1 MADIADQ
8 SSQPSRDLRFDYL
21 KVIGLLSIVL
31 AHTEPGD
38 IIDQIRNFDVPLMV
52 MVSGALFSYCA
63 QNKRYSFK
71 EYVKQRFWR
80 LMAPVWSFFIF
91 YFSFAA
97 LNSWMREKD
106 YPYDWLDILG
116 TFSTIDGIGYVW
128 VIRVFLMIAVLSPWL
143 LTLSQSIFINRKKV
157 YRAIGIFLL
166 YECIATVVE
175 NWDKSEIYQNIA
187 IVPGTLFYIAEK
199 ILIGKILFYA
209 IAYSFVFL
217 IGIWLRDLSR
227 KSALIVSGVFGAISL
242 ILGLYYSL
250 NEGEF
255 IRTQDYKYPP
265 QLYYLSYALFIAIL
279 LYLGIDYLQ
288 RKQKL
293 SNRYVNQFIV
303 FISSSSLWIYLWH
316 IFFLEYSAKN
326 FPNIV
331 VLSIGATYL
340 QKKVVSQIV
349 DLTQWGRQ
357 NANLLK
363 VLFLR

>member
-1 MADIADQ
+1 MAEIASN
-8 SSQPSRDLRFDYL
+8 SSKSPRDLRFDYL
-21 KVIGLLSIVL
+21 KVIGLLCIIL

-38 IIDQIRNFDVPLMV
+38 FIDQIRNFDVPLMV
-52 MVSGALFSYCA
+52 MVSGALFSHSA
-63 QNKRYSFK
+63 QTKQYK
-71 EYVKQRFWR
+71 IKDYVIQRFWR
-80 LMAPVWSFFIF
+80 LIAPVWSFFIF

-97 LNSWMREKD
+97 LNSWMREKE

-128 VIRVFLMIAVLSPWL
+128 VIRVLLIIAVLSPWL
-143 LTLSQSIFINRKKV
+143 LTLSRSIFRNRKRL
-157 YRAIGIFLL
+157 YGAIAVFLL
-166 YECIATVVE
+166 YECIATWVE
-175 NWDKSEIYQNIA
+175 NWDTSDIYKNID
-187 IVPGTLFYIAEK
+187 IVPGTIFYLTK
-199 ILIGKILFYA
+199 NILIGKILFYA

-227 KSALIVSGVFGAISL
+227 KSALSLSGVFGSISM
-242 ILGLYYSL
+242 ILGLFYSL

-288 RKQKL
+288 RQQKL

-303 FISSSSLWIYLWH
+303 FVSSSSLWIYLWH

-349 DLTQWGRQ
+349 DRTQWGRQ